1 MPIFY
6 NATTPSTIK
15 YISNSANAQMK
26 DCFNGE
32 VEINTRADTYNLD
45 VWLDRPIGR
54 FYVVATNAD
63 KFADAANLKDYKA
76 RIRYPLYYPSS
87 LHLFDNTVSDVNTNV
102 EREFSIEWVDDE
114 RVILGFDY
122 ALLNNSSNAGLDIQV
137 YLISPSGEEYA
148 LTGVLNVPMKRGQTT
163 YVIGDFIN
171 NDNYVDGNGG
181 IKIDYRFEGE
191 YNIYL

>member
-1 MPIFY
+1 LL
-6 NATTPSTIK
+6 
-15 YISNSANAQMK
+15 Q
-26 DCFNGE
+26 CE

-114 RVILGFDY
+114 RVILG
-122 ALLNNSSNAGLDIQV
+122 
-137 YLISPSGEEYA
+137 
-148 LTGVLNVPMKRGQTT
+148 T
-163 YVIGDFIN
+163 
-171 NDNYVDGNGG
+171 
-181 IKIDYRFEGE
+181 
-191 YNIYL
+191 

>member
-1 MPIFY
+1 
-6 NATTPSTIK
+6 
-15 YISNSANAQMK
+15 
-26 DCFNGE
+26 
-32 VEINTRADTYNLD
+32 
-45 VWLDRPIGR
+45 
-54 FYVVATNAD
+54 
-63 KFADAANLKDYKA
+63 
-76 RIRYPLYYPSS
+76 
-87 LHLFDNTVSDVNTNV
+87 
-102 EREFSIEWVDDE
+102 
-114 RVILGFDY
+114 LGFDY